1 MQVLY
6 ALESQMSKTILW
18 GGAKI
23 LEDWKIKI
31 AVLWSL
37 LEFCIIAVSTV
48 LIQIAIAEEIVGG
61 TTPEEI
67 LAIAISFLIPPIMA
81 FLSITL
87 KDSINRWLNIIVGI
101 VFIVLIPIGTGFELI
116 PTAYLPSIIVIA
128 IVEVVA
134 LALIVWY
141 ALKSKQE
148 A

>member
-1 MQVLY
+1 
-6 ALESQMSKTILW
+6 
-18 GGAKI
+18 

-37 LEFCIIAVSTV
+37 FEFCIIAVSIL
-48 LIQIAIAEEIVGG
+48 LIQIAIAEELVGG
-61 TTPEEI
+61 TPEEV
-67 LAIAISFLIPPIMA
+67 LATAISLLIPPIMA
-81 FLSITL
+81 FLSLTL

-101 VFIVLIPIGTGFELI
+101 VFIVLMPIGTGFGLI

-134 LALIVWY
+134 LVLIVWY
-141 ALKSKQE
+141 AWKSKQK